1 MVIMGLIVLLVLRF
15 YHMPHRF
22 KAILFDLDG
31 TIIDS
36 ADDLQ
41 ATMNVILGQENR
53 RPISLDE
60 MKACTGD
67 GLQTMLEKAMRLTGN
82 PVDSAHI
89 EHLMP
94 RFLSVYEG
102 VEAKPECIYPDMLE
116 FIRAEHAQGTKL
128 AVITN
133 KHEAAARRIMK
144 QLNLAKYFDVILGG
158 DSLPQRKPHP
168 LPILHTLHELNVA
181 QDDAVMIGDSPN
193 DALSARDAGISSIIL
208 RYGYNHDWPEGLQP
222 TAYANHVQECRV
234 ALQLI

>member
-1 MVIMGLIVLLVLRF
+1 
-15 YHMPHRF
+15 MPHRF

-36 ADDLQ
+36 AGDLQ
-41 ATMNVILGQENR
+41 TTMNLILGQENR
-53 RPISLDE
+53 RQISLDE

-67 GLQTMLEKAMRLTGN
+67 GLQMMLDKAYRLTGS
-82 PVDSAHI
+82 PIDAADI
-89 EHLMP
+89 AALMP

-102 VEAKPECIYPDMLE
+102 IEAKPECIYPDMAE
-116 FIRAEHAQGTKL
+116 FLRTEFVGGTKM

-133 KHEAAARRIMK
+133 KHEGAARRILK
-144 QLNLAKYFDVILGG
+144 QVKLDKFFEVVIGG
-158 DSLPQRKPHP
+158 DTLPQRKPHP
-168 LPILHTLHELNVA
+168 MPILHALHELKIS

-193 DALSARDAGISSIIL
+193 DALSAQDAGIPSIIL
-208 RYGYNHDWPEGLQP
+208 RYGYNHDWPDGLKP

>member
-1 MVIMGLIVLLVLRF
+1 
-15 YHMPHRF
+15 MPHRF

-36 ADDLQ
+36 AGDLQ
-41 ATMNVILGQENR
+41 TTMNVILGQENR

-67 GLQTMLEKAMRLTGN
+67 GLQMMLDKAYRLTGA
-82 PVDSAHI
+82 PADATAIAS
-89 EHLMP
+89 LMP

-102 VEAKPECIYPDMLE
+102 VEAKPECIYPDMAE
-116 FIRAEHAQGTKL
+116 FLHNEHATGTKM

-133 KHEAAARRIMK
+133 KHEAAAQRILK
-144 QLNLAKYFDVILGG
+144 QVSLDKYFDVVIGG

-168 LPILHTLHELNVA
+168 LPILHTLHEFGIS

-193 DALSARDAGISSIIL
+193 DALAAQAAGIPSIIL
-208 RYGYNHDWPEGLQP
+208 RYGYNHDWPADLKP
-222 TAYANHVQECRV
+222 TAYANHVRECRV